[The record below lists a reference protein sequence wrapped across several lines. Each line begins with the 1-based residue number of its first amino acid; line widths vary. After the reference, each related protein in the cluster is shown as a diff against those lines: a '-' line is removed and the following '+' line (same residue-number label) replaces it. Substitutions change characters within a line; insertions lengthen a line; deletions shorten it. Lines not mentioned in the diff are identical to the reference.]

1 MAGGNFNGSLRVNR
15 DGIVQAAGPFD
26 ISVAEVT
33 EMCVWVLQRDGTDD
47 AIANNM
53 GMPDMP
59 GMPSKLKVFDL
70 GTPEAH
76 WTFPLDDRFKKV
88 DFRAGSATAMA
99 TGVFRDKNGKQR
111 GFFWSEPV
119 RLIGPGAKK
128 PPR

>member
-1 MAGGNFNGSLRVNR
+1 MAGGNFNGELNVTA
-15 DGIVQAAGPFD
+15 DGIVEAAGPFD

-33 EMCVWVLQRDGTDD
+33 EMCVWVLQREGTDD

-59 GMPSKLKVFDL
+59 GMHSKLRVFDL
-70 GTPEAH
+70 GTPRAR

-99 TGVFRDKNGKQR
+99 TGVFRDSHGAQR

-119 RLIGPGAKK
+119 RLVVPGNSAS
-128 PPR
+128 R